1 MSQIKVTNLSFSYD
15 GSLEKIFEDVNL
27 ILDTDWRMGFTG
39 RNGRGK
45 TTFLH
50 ILEGKLEYSG
60 KVTSPVKFTYF
71 PVNIDNPNDI
81 TLNIIESLRP
91 DCEMW
96 QLKRELNKLEVDEG
110 VLWQEYSTLSEGE
123 KTKVMLSSLFAGE
136 NNYLLIDEPTNHLD
150 THGREVV
157 AEYLSRKSG
166 FILVSHDRSFLDKCT
181 DHTLSINKTNIEI
194 MSGSFSDWMCE
205 KERRDREEIAENEK
219 LKREIK
225 RLEKSARE
233 KAEWSDR
240 AERTKIGFD
249 PTKVEKSKDR
259 RAYVGEKSR
268 KMMKR
273 ATVIENRTEKAIEEK
288 SALLKNIERSE
299 SLKLHMLDYHSDRLV
314 LFDKASLFY
323 PNADGGEPKFAC
335 ENVSFEIRRGD
346 RIALCGKNG
355 CGKSTII
362 KLICGG
368 NVEYSGVF
376 EIGSGVRI
384 SYVPQ
389 ITSGLSGSLTDY
401 ANTCGIDE
409 SLFKTILRKMD
420 FSRVQLETD
429 MSDMSMGQKKKV
441 LLSRS
446 LCERA
451 HLFVWDEPLNYIDVF
466 SRMQIEELI
475 LQFQP
480 TMLFVEH
487 DADFVKN
494 CAVWSVEL

>member
-1 MSQIKVTNLSFSYD
+1 MSQIKVINLSFSYD
-15 GSLEKIFEDVNL
+15 GSLEKIFENVSL
-27 ILDTDWRMGFTG
+27 ILDTDWRLGFTG

-50 ILEGKLEYSG
+50 LLEGTLEYSG
-60 KVTSPVKFTYF
+60 TITSPVKFTYF
-71 PVNIDNPNDI
+71 PVAVETPDDI
-81 TLNIIESLRP
+81 TLNIIEGLRP

-96 QLKRELNKLEVDEG
+96 QLRRELNKLEIDEDI
-110 VLWQEYSTLSEGE
+110 LYQAYSTLSEGE
-123 KTKVMLSSLFAGE
+123 KTKVLLASLFAGE
-136 NNYLLIDEPTNHLD
+136 NNFLLIDEPTNHLD
-150 THGREVV
+150 AHGREVV
-157 AEYLSRKSG
+157 AEYLSKKSG

-194 MSGSFSDWMCE
+194 MPGNFSDWLRE
-205 KERRDREEIAENEK
+205 KDRRDREEIAENEK

-249 PTKVEKSKDR
+249 PTKTEKSMDR
-259 RAYVGEKSR
+259 RAYIGEKSR

-273 ATVIENRTEKAIEEK
+273 ATVINARSEKAIEEK
-288 SALLKNIERSE
+288 SALLKNIEGSE
-299 SLKLHMLDYHSDRLV
+299 SLKLHMLDYHSDRLA
-314 LFDKASLFY
+314 LFDGATLFY
-323 PNADGGEPKFAC
+323 KGDDGEIIKTAC
-335 ENVSFEIRRGD
+335 ENVTFEIKKGE

-368 NVEYSGVF
+368 DVGFTGRFEMSSGVK
-376 EIGSGVRI
+376 V

-389 ITSGLSGSLTDY
+389 ITSGLSGNLSDY
-401 ANTCGIDE
+401 AHDCGIDE
-409 SLFKTILRKMD
+409 SLFKAILRKMD
-420 FSRVQLETD
+420 FSREQFETD
-429 MSDMSMGQKKKV
+429 MSEMSMGQKKKI

-451 HLFVWDEPLNYIDVF
+451 HLFVWDEPLNYIDIF
-466 SRMQIEELI
+466 SRMQIEKLI
-475 LQFQP
+475 LTFQP

-487 DADFVKN
+487 DADFVEK
-494 CAVWSVEL
+494 CADKIIAL